1 MYWSVMGFISAFEY
15 VAEWLISWIPLYY
28 AFKTLFLLFLALPQ
42 TQGSTFIYSVHL
54 APLLRGHE
62 EQIDSALTQVK
73 LAIYEFVQDKLRTIW
88 SQAVGG
94 TTNAAAVPQAAPN
107 VAAVNPPSMADPLS
121 GAAQMVSGWWNAYA
135 PAIVATGA
143 AYIASRQQAAEA
155 AVRQQRLQ
163 RPAASNPNAPVQSD
177 TDSRSSVHA
186 RRRALEA
193 ELAALPPSSP
203 IPPTPVSDSLAGD
216 TTSRSSASS
225 LSTNMGEVRK
235 RKESGSEEEEA
246 GKYETIGREDIND
259 SESPPRPRS
268 SWWWRGSSYQGYERA
283 KSD

>member
-1 MYWSVMGFISAFEY
+1 M
-15 VAEWLISWIPLYY
+15 
-28 AFKTLFLLFLALPQ
+28 FKTLFLLFLALPQ

-73 LAIYEFVQDKLRTIW
+73 LTIYEFVQDKLRTIW
-88 SQAVGG
+88 NQAIG
-94 TTNAAAVPQAAPN
+94 TTNAAAMPPAAPN
-107 VAAVNPPSMADPLS
+107 VAAVNPSSMADPLS

-163 RPAASNPNAPVQSD
+163 RPAASNTNAPVQSD
-177 TDSRSSVHA
+177 TESRSSVHA

-203 IPPTPVSDSLAGD
+203 IPATPVNDGLAGD
-216 TTSRSSASS
+216 RTSRSSASS
-225 LSTNMGEVRK
+225 VSTNLGEVRK

-246 GKYETIGREDIND
+246 GKYETIGREDVGD
-259 SESPPRPRS
+259 SESPAKPRS
-268 SWWWRGSSYQGYERA
+268 SWWWRGSSYQGYESV